1 MSSTGRKRAIII
13 QRRTTDEKEI
23 KTEKVKTTP
32 EERLHHA
39 REYAERCLRE
49 EAEAVLDLIPQLDEN
64 FEKPST

>member
-1 MSSTGRKRAIII
+1 MK
-13 QRRTTDEKEI
+13 KEI

-64 FEKPST
+64 FEKAVDMMLDVLMAIFC